1 MTVNATL
8 KLKKPIV
15 PDLFNALGDAA
26 HAIADVL
33 EVNGEMPFTEPV
45 EEITLIGFT
54 TNLEISLQVK
64 ASELDFFNVSISND
78 IPQPK
83 TQS

>member
-1 MTVNATL
+1 MTVNASI

-26 HAIADVL
+26 HVIADVL
-33 EVNGEMPFTEPV
+33 EVNGDMPFTEPN
-45 EEITLIGFT
+45 EEVTLVGFT
-54 TNLEISLQVK
+54 TNLEINLQITP
-64 ASELDFFNVSISND
+64 SELDFFHVSISND

-83 TQS
+83 KQS